1 MMASCYKCGKV
12 IVGLELRQRRQVYT
26 GESYWTLWARRRQSS
41 HRTHFG
47 MRIVCAGC
55 ANKLDWSKGAYKS
68 RLARLKW
75 LIAVLVTTAAFIAI
89 LLAIMNAFLG

>member
-1 MMASCYKCGKV
+1 
-12 IVGLELRQRRQVYT
+12 
-26 GESYWTLWARRRQSS
+26 
-41 HRTHFG
+41 